1 MKITVLPIVQVKP
14 AEINIR
20 LHPQKQITELMRSV
34 KMFGQTRAIV
44 VDENYSILAGNGL
57 YTALQQLGY
66 EQVECYVMEGLSEK
80 QKRKLMLADN
90 RVYELGLMDMDVFD
104 QILKEMDGDSD
115 IPGWDEDLIKTL
127 TSSAPEVDAMI
138 ADYGVFGRDEIDS
151 MNNRQRDDYVSQS
164 ENARYEPVAQHTVQT
179 ELAQP
184 PYSPTPEPHN
194 PQPMEEAAPVQ
205 RYIICPKC
213 GEKICL

>member
-1 MKITVLPIVQVKP
+1 MKITVLSINQIKP
-14 AEINIR
+14 AEVNVR

-57 YTALQQLGY
+57 YAALQQLGY
-66 EQVECYVMEGLSEK
+66 EQAECYVMTGLSEK

-115 IPGWDEDLIKTL
+115 IPGWDEDLIRTL
-127 TSSAPEVDAMI
+127 TSSAQEVDDI
-138 ADYGVFGRDEIDS
+138 IGDYGVFKKVEIDS
-151 MNNRQRDDYVSQS
+151 MNNRRHDDYVSAPQT
-164 ENARYEPVAQHTVQT
+164 AQYEPVSQ
-179 ELAQP
+179 
-184 PYSPTPEPHN
+184 
-194 PQPMEEAAPVQ
+194 QPMSTQTSNTSTYEPIAHQPIEEAAEVK
-205 RYIICPKC
+205 RFIICPKC

>member
-1 MKITVLPIVQVKP
+1 MKITVLPITQVKP

-20 LHPQKQITELMRSV
+20 LHPQKQIAELMRSV

-57 YTALQQLGY
+57 YTAMQQLGY

-127 TSSAPEVDAMI
+127 TSSVPEVDDMI
-138 ADYGVFGRDEIDS
+138 GDYGVFGRDEIDS
-151 MNNRQRDDYVSQS
+151 MNNRQRDDYASPPQT
-164 ENARYEPVAQHTVQT
+164 AHYEPVAQ
-179 ELAQP
+179 QP
-184 PYSPTPEPHN
+184 APAAPTPAPYSPTPEPHN

-205 RYIICPKC
+205 RYVICPKC